1 MPSVP
6 AKKPDFVQETF
17 LLRDTKGL
25 CLALS
30 CRWKI
35 SAHKS
40 TASYFLTADV
50 VLQEVPITEWFEQ
63 DAAGGLIADITGTP
77 LEPLIRQT
85 CYPNGTSIPATEA
98 RTATIILSPRSGY
111 LCRSDIISVRM
122 RHSDF
127 VESIIPFHNWNQKIS
142 ALASGDRKRPSSLSA
157 LLPSSPGALVVKRY
171 SKQTNNSSLALLQH
185 DLERRLKF
193 NWIVSRKPTPRT
205 VAVVGGRPMYDEI
218 QGMYGS
224 RGFFEAAHALGMSL
238 IVFDEP
244 DHWLKKEK
252 HSHLRREFI
261 PMDMSNIAELPRRM
275 ADALRDKH
283 VDGIVTF
290 TDSFV
295 IATAEAAEILGLP
308 TEPLSSMQKAHY
320 KHEMRRLVNKTN
332 NIQAMHLTSVDQLE
346 DVELQQSFQSL
357 KYPLIVKPSRGQF
370 SRGVKK
376 VGGDAAMRQAVR
388 ELDKGGL
395 MEQGVLIET
404 YVDGPELDA
413 NFVLWDGRILF
424 LEVTDNLPCPG
435 DKSAATSDE
444 SFVETVQISN
454 SGLPANELSII
465 RNSLHDSLLHL
476 GFRSGVFHVEARM
489 QNSCMQYQDLRGDN
503 ILDLAPVSRSRE
515 QGPGVFLIEI
525 NARSPGTA
533 GTWASLYTYGV
544 DMGALQLLHAV
555 GDAERFASLSQPF
568 SSIIGRDHVDVGG
581 GGGAQYWGAHCM
593 IPVHRDHVFVPPG
606 FVDMVLAQ
614 IPHISSHVSRAE
626 LYAEAGT
633 FVSPC
638 DSAWVAYFLLFSK
651 VDRRHLLEMYH
662 LVAQISRRI
671 LDEQMEDHQTMMLS
685 V

>member
-1 MPSVP
+1 
-6 AKKPDFVQETF
+6 
-17 LLRDTKGL
+17 
-25 CLALS
+25 
-30 CRWKI
+30 
-35 SAHKS
+35 
-40 TASYFLTADV
+40 
-50 VLQEVPITEWFEQ
+50 
-63 DAAGGLIADITGTP
+63 
-77 LEPLIRQT
+77 
-85 CYPNGTSIPATEA
+85 
-98 RTATIILSPRSGY
+98 
-111 LCRSDIISVRM
+111 M

-127 VESIIPFHNWNQKIS
+127 VESIVPFHNWNQKIS

-171 SKQTNNSSLALLQH
+171 SKQTNNSSLTLLQH

-193 NWIVSRKPTPRT
+193 NWIVSRKPAART

-218 QGMYGS
+218 QGVCGS
-224 RGFFEAAHALGMSL
+224 RGFFEAAQALGMSL
-238 IVFDEP
+238 VVFDEP
-244 DHWLKKEK
+244 NHWLKKEK
-252 HSHLRREFI
+252 YSHLCREFI
-261 PMDMSNIAELPRRM
+261 PMDMSNITELPRRM
-275 ADALRDKH
+275 ADALKDKH

-332 NIQAMHLTSVDQLE
+332 IQAMHLTSVDQLE
-346 DVELQQSFQSL
+346 DGKMQKSFQSL
-357 KYPLIVKPSRGQF
+357 KYPLIVKPSHGQF

-376 VGGDAAMRQAVR
+376 VGDDAAMRQA
-388 ELDKGGL
+388 
-395 MEQGVLIET
+395 
-404 YVDGPELDA
+404 
-413 NFVLWDGRILF
+413 ILF

-444 SFVETVQISN
+444 NFVETVQISN

-465 RNSLHDSLLHL
+465 RNSLHDSLLQL

-503 ILDLAPVSRSRE
+503 ILDLAPVSKSRE
-515 QGPGVFLIEI
+515 QETDVFLIEI

-533 GTWASLYTYGV
+533 GTWATLYTYGV

-555 GDAERFASLSQPF
+555 GDAERFACLSQPF
-568 SSIIGRDHVDVGG
+568 SSTLGRDVDVDIGG
-581 GGGAQYWGAHCM
+581 GGGAQYWNAQCM
-593 IPVHRDHVFVPPG
+593 IPVHRDRVFVPPG
-606 FVDMVLAQ
+606 FVDMVLAE
-614 IPHISSHVSRAE
+614 IPHVSAHVSRAE
-626 LYAEAGT
+626 LYAEART
-633 FVSPC
+633 FVSPG

-662 LVAQISRRI
+662 LVAQVSRRI
-671 LDEQMEDHQTMMLS
+671 LDEQMEDRQNMMLS

>member
-1 MPSVP
+1 
-6 AKKPDFVQETF
+6 
-17 LLRDTKGL
+17 
-25 CLALS
+25 
-30 CRWKI
+30 
-35 SAHKS
+35 
-40 TASYFLTADV
+40 
-50 VLQEVPITEWFEQ
+50 
-63 DAAGGLIADITGTP
+63 
-77 LEPLIRQT
+77 
-85 CYPNGTSIPATEA
+85 
-98 RTATIILSPRSGY
+98 
-111 LCRSDIISVRM
+111 M

-127 VESIIPFHNWNQKIS
+127 VDSMVQFNNWNQKIS
-142 ALASGDRKRPSSLSA
+142 ALASGDRKWPSRLSA
-157 LLPSSPGALVVKRY
+157 LLPSSPGALVVKRC
-171 SKQTNNSSLALLQH
+171 SKQTTNSSLNLLQH

-193 NWIVSRKPTPRT
+193 NWIVSKKPIART
-205 VAVVGGRPMYDEI
+205 VAIVGGRPMYDEI
-218 QGMYGS
+218 QDMYGS
-224 RGFFEAAHALGMSL
+224 RGFFEAAQALGISL
-238 IVFDEP
+238 TVLDEP
-244 DHWLKKEK
+244 NHWLKKEK
-252 HSHLRREFI
+252 YSHLRQEFI
-261 PMDMSNIAELPRRM
+261 PVDMSNITDLPRRM
-275 ADALRDKH
+275 ADALKDKH

-290 TDSFV
+290 TDGFV
-295 IATAEAAEILGLP
+295 IATAEAAEILKLP
-308 TEPLSSMQKAHY
+308 TEPLSSMKKAHY

-332 NIQAMHLTSVDQLE
+332 IQAMHMTSVDQLE
-346 DVELQQSFQSL
+346 DVKLQQSFQSL

-376 VGGDAAMRQAVR
+376 VGSDAAMRQAVR
-388 ELDKGGL
+388 ELDKEGL

-413 NFVLWDGRILF
+413 NFVLWNGQVLF

-454 SGLPANELSII
+454 SGLPANELNII
-465 RNSLHDSLLHL
+465 RNSLHDSLLQL

-489 QNSCMQYQDLRGDN
+489 QNSSMQYQDLRGDN

-515 QGPGVFLIEI
+515 QDPDVFLIEV
-525 NARSPGTA
+525 NARSPGTG
-533 GTWASLYTYGV
+533 GTWATLYTYGV

-568 SSIIGRDHVDVGG
+568 SSTLGRDHVDIGG

-606 FVDMVLAQ
+606 FIDMVLAE
-614 IPHISSHVSRAE
+614 IPHISAHVSRAE

-633 FVSPC
+633 FVSPG

-662 LVAQISRRI
+662 LVAQVSRRI
-671 LDEQMEDHQTMMLS
+671 LDEHMEDREDIILS

>member
-85 CYPNGTSIPATEA
+85 CYPNGTSIPATET

-111 LCRSDIISVRM
+111 LCRNDIISVRM

-346 DVELQQSFQSL
+346 DVELQQSFHSL

-413 NFVLWDGRILF
+413 NFVLWDGQILF

-465 RNSLHDSLLHL
+465 RNSLHDSLLQL

-515 QGPGVFLIEI
+515 QDPGVFLIEI

-662 LVAQISRRI
+662 LVAQVSRRI

>member
-6 AKKPDFVQETF
+6 AKKQDVVQETF

-35 SAHKS
+35 SSHKT
-40 TASYFLTADV
+40 TASYFRTADV

-63 DAAGGLIADITGTP
+63 DAAGGSIADITGSP

-98 RTATIILSPRSGY
+98 RAAIVILSPRSGY

-127 VESIIPFHNWNQKIS
+127 VESIVPFHNWNQKIS

-171 SKQTNNSSLALLQH
+171 SKQAKNSSLTLLQH

-193 NWIVSRKPTPRT
+193 NWIVSRKPTAQT

-224 RGFFEAAHALGMSL
+224 RGFFEAAQALGMSL
-238 IVFDEP
+238 IIFDEP
-244 DHWLKKEK
+244 NHWLKKEK
-252 HSHLRREFI
+252 YSHLRQEFI
-261 PMDMSNIAELPRRM
+261 PMDMSNITELPRRM
-275 ADALRDKH
+275 ADALRDKD

-332 NIQAMHLTSVDQLE
+332 IQAMHLTSVDQLE
-346 DVELQQSFQSL
+346 DDQMQQSFQTL

-376 VGGDAAMRQAVR
+376 VGDDAAMRQAVR
-388 ELDKGGL
+388 ELDNEGL

-413 NFVLWDGRILF
+413 NFVLWDGQILF

-465 RNSLHDSLLHL
+465 RNSLHDSLLQL

-503 ILDLAPVSRSRE
+503 ILDLAPVSKSRE
-515 QGPGVFLIEI
+515 QDPDVFLIEI

-533 GTWASLYTYGV
+533 GTWATLYTYGV

-555 GDAERFASLSQPF
+555 GDAERFACLSQPF
-568 SSIIGRDHVDVGG
+568 SSTLGRDVDADIGG
-581 GGGAQYWGAHCM
+581 GGGAQYWNAHCM
-593 IPVHRDHVFVPPG
+593 IPVHRDRVFVPPG
-606 FVDMVLAQ
+606 FVDMVLAE
-614 IPHISSHVSRAE
+614 IPHISAHVSRAE

-633 FVSPC
+633 FVSPG

-662 LVAQISRRI
+662 LVAQVSRRI
-671 LDEQMEDHQTMMLS
+671 LDEQMEDRQNMMLS

>member
-185 DLERRLKF
+185 DLERRLNF

-413 NFVLWDGRILF
+413 NFVLWDGQILF

-465 RNSLHDSLLHL
+465 RNSLHDSLLQL

-515 QGPGVFLIEI
+515 QDPGVFLIEI

-568 SSIIGRDHVDVGG
+568 SSIIGRDHVNVGG

-662 LVAQISRRI
+662 LVAQVSRRI
-671 LDEQMEDHQTMMLS
+671 LDEQMEDHQAMMLS